1 MTRGVQRRTRG
12 GRDFEPDQ
20 SVPFDDWLVA
30 YTRGAAYAGGQ
41 EGERGML
48 APDLRADLVVLDR
61 DGDTA
66 RVRETWVAGQRVFA
80 T

>member
-1 MTRGVQRRTRG
+1 MQRRTRG